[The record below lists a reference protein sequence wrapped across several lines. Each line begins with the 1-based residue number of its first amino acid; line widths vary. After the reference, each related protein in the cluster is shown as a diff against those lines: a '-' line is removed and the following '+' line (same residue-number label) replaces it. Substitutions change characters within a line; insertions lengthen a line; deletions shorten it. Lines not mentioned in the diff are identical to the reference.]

1 LDGHSQCNSFLRR
14 VAIVTSKT
22 GETTSIEDIGSAQI
36 IVGTSCAGTGLDVSG
51 VGHIIIVG
59 LPFSIEQLLQWAGRC
74 RARGNVT
81 VVVPSF
87 HLQMGGEMAGEDF
100 E

>member
-1 LDGHSQCNSFLRR
+1 LD
-14 VAIVTSKT
+14 K
-22 GETTSIEDIGSAQI
+22 
-36 IVGTSCAGTGLDVSG
+36 SG
-51 VGHIIIVG
+51 VGHIIVVG